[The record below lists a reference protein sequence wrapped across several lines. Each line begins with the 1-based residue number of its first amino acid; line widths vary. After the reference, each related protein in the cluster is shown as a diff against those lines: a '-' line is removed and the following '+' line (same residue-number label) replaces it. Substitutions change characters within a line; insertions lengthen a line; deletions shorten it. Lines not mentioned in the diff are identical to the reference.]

1 MTELASDNQESVPK
15 LRFPEF
21 RDEGEWVA
29 TPLRQLCTPISEK
42 VGNAKLTPVSIT
54 AGKGFVS
61 QASKFGRDISGEQ
74 YRNYTY
80 LRKGD
85 FAYNRGNSTAFPQ
98 GYVCQLTEFDEA
110 AASSAFLCFQLH
122 DGHQPR
128 FVQALFDQNVHG
140 RQLSSFITSGARS
153 NGLLN
158 IRSDDFYG
166 VKLPLPPEGEE
177 QQKIADCLLS
187 LDALIAAET
196 DKLAELRD
204 HKKGLMQQLFPR
216 AERVENGVKIPAET
230 IPRLR
235 LREFQNAGEWQ
246 SDTLG
251 SKTLKVGSGVTPKG
265 GQTAYKSTG
274 RPFMRSQNVGWG
286 DLLLDDIAFIDDATH
301 AGFSATEIQIDDVLL
316 NITGAS
322 IGRCAVA
329 DNRIAG
335 GNVSQHVCIIRVKKT
350 EVIPGYLSQFLLGQP
365 GQSQID
371 SFQAGGNRQGLN
383 FDQIRSFQIPLPPVL
398 EEQAQIA
405 ALLSSVDAI
414 IAGQANKMVALKE
427 HKFGLMQQL
436 FPSSVEAAE

>member
-1 MTELASDNQESVPK
+1 MTEASDHQGLVPK

-21 RDEGEWVA
+21 RDDGDWVA

-42 VGNAKLTPVSIT
+42 VGNSKLTPVSIT

-61 QASKFGRDISGEQ
+61 QASKFGRDISGDQ

-85 FAYNRGNSTAFPQ
+85 FAYNKGNSTAFPQ

-122 DGHQPR
+122 KEHQPR

-140 RQLSSFITSGARS
+140 RQLASFITSGARS

-166 VKLPLPPEGEE
+166 VKLPLPPGSAE
-177 QQKIADCLLS
+177 QQKIAECLS
-187 LDALIAAET
+187 ALDTLISAET
-196 DKLAELRD
+196 NQLAALRD
-204 HKKGLMQQLFPR
+204 HKKGLMQQLFP
-216 AERVENGVKIPAET
+216 AEGET
-230 IPRLR
+230 TPRLR
-235 LREFQNAGEWQ
+235 FPEFLDAGEWKRE
-246 SDTLG
+246 TLG
-251 SKTLKVGSGVTPKG
+251 PRTLKVGSGVTPKG
-265 GQTAYKSTG
+265 GQTAYKSAG

-286 DLLLDDIAFIDDATH
+286 ELLLDDIAFIDEATH
-301 AGFSATEIQIDDVLL
+301 AGFPATEIQADDVLL

-322 IGRCAVA
+322 IGRSAVA
-329 DNRIAG
+329 DYRIVG
-335 GNVSQHVCIIRVKKT
+335 GNVSQHVCIIRVDKK
-350 EVIPGYLSQFLLGQP
+350 EFIPGYLSQFLLGQQ

-383 FDQIRSFQIPLPPVL
+383 FDQIRSFLTPLPPML
-398 EEQAQIA
+398 EEQTKIA
-405 ALLSSVDAI
+405 VFLSSIDAL
-414 IAGQANKMVALKE
+414 IADQENKTTALQT
-427 HKFGLMQQL
+427 HKSGLMRQL
-436 FPSSVEAAE
+436 FPSPAEAAA